1 MVGTPRIT
9 RRVPQRPQRALR
21 PLRKMTPVTAGVLTA
36 LYGTLS
42 IADDNALQE
51 IIVTATRRSESA
63 QDIPASI
70 TAISGKTLEL
80 AGIVDT
86 VDLARSLAGINAT
99 DKGPFGGVN
108 GSTLIIRGLNSDST
122 SGEFIQSSPIVQP
135 VATYVDDTP
144 LFFNLRLQDLDRVE
158 ILRGPQGTLY
168 GSGSLG
174 GTIRFVQ
181 NAPDPRGFDAK
192 AEAGLSSTA
201 HTHNLNYDVNA
212 MLNLPLNDTFALRLN
227 AGYTDEAGFIDQPNL
242 YVLSAVGEPVARQPG
257 NLLSAPATYSQR
269 GRQRL

>member
-1 MVGTPRIT
+1 MVGTSRAT
-9 RRVPQRPQRALR
+9 WWAAMGPQRALR
-21 PLRKMTPVTAGVLTA
+21 PLRKMTPVTVGVLAA

-42 IADDNALQE
+42 VADDNSLQE
-51 IIVTATRRSESA
+51 IIVTATRRSASA

-70 TAISGKTLEL
+70 TAITGKTLEQ

-86 VDLARSLAGINAT
+86 VDLARSLAGINVT

-144 LFFNLRLQDLDRVE
+144 LFFNLRLQDIDRVE

-181 NAPDPRGFDAK
+181 NAPDPQAFDAK
-192 AEAGLSSTA
+192 VEAGLSDTA
-201 HTHNLNYDVNA
+201 HTHALNYDVNG
-212 MLNLPLNDTFALRLN
+212 MLNLPL
-227 AGYTDEAGFIDQPNL
+227 
-242 YVLSAVGEPVARQPG
+242 S
-257 NLLSAPATYSQR
+257 
-269 GRQRL
+269 